1 MPPPADGASPSTAVI
16 VWKRPPEV
24 EEHERKM
31 AAAKVAEAD
40 ARLAVAETRKKHA
53 EMLQVG
59 TDLVLNQLRKYLALA
74 ESPDFANAVGPVDPK
89 VVLKLAEFV
98 SKNYRLDTG
107 QATENVAHAI
117 GPSLDFS
124 KLSQAERDAWRELA
138 MKAGSGG
145 SGE

>member
-1 MPPPADGASPSTAVI
+1 MPPPADGSSPSTAVI